1 MNFRQARPQHHLHI
15 VTTSDAL
22 SFFKSGSPVLPMT
35 AAEKLKWRVQFTV
48 ELSSIRLTLMWAPF
62 QNMNFV
68 AAGKK
73 MYKTA
78 YLAWSYDVMLEYQSG
93 QFFSIYFAPL
103 FYSLFITY
111 FLHVA
116 LVLLL
121 FPVFLG
127 FTTILSVL

>member
-1 MNFRQARPQHHLHI
+1 
-15 VTTSDAL
+15 
-22 SFFKSGSPVLPMT
+22 
-35 AAEKLKWRVQFTV
+35 
-48 ELSSIRLTLMWAPF
+48 
-62 QNMNFV
+62 MNFV

-78 YLAWSYDVMLEYQSG
+78 YVAWSYDVMLEYQSEA
-93 QFFSIYFAPL
+93 FFPHIFAPF

-111 FLHVA
+111 ILHVA

-127 FTTILSVL
+127 VYYSLSDMS